1 MELKE
6 IVKYFRKLNLNG
18 KTEEKNGLTYLS
30 WSWALEEALRVDEN
44 LTYEVVKQEG
54 GKPYLYDD
62 SLGYMVFTK
71 VTMKGVTRECWLP
84 VLDGANKPM
93 KAIDYTYKVKDWNKS
108 RATGQTVLM
117 DKDCK
122 AANMFDIN
130 TTIMRCLVKNL
141 AMFGLGLYIYHG
153 EANPEAPKTLT
164 DERFKEAM
172 TALDKNLTT
181 RGAIERF
188 DLTDAQQKE
197 LDDKKTTAELLRGTV
212 SK

>member
-1 MELKE
+1 MDLKE

-30 WSWALEEALRVDEN
+30 WSWAVEEALRVDEN

-54 GKPYLYDD
+54 GKPYLYDEK
-62 SLGYMVFTK
+62 LGYMVFTK

-93 KAIDYTYKVKDWNKS
+93 KAIDYKYKTKY
-108 RATGQTVLM
+108 GE
-117 DKDCK
+117 KDCK

-153 EANPEAPKTLT
+153 ESNPEAPKTLT

-181 RGAIERF
+181 RGAI
-188 DLTDAQQKE
+188 
-197 LDDKKTTAELLRGTV
+197 
-212 SK
+212 